1 MVNAW
6 KTKFSLICVLRL
18 QNPEEDKARRDL
30 QMSVRG
36 ALSSRKEEL
45 PRESDA
51 DSADEN
57 DDDDEANFDA
67 RMRQQIL
74 KKKKELGD
82 MPSKQKGHKGNL
94 NPQVNSFL
102 PSNG

>member
-1 MVNAW
+1 M
-6 KTKFSLICVLRL
+6 RL
-18 QNPEEDKARRDL
+18 QDPAEDKARRDL
-30 QMSVRG
+30 QMSVRD

-45 PRESDA
+45 PRESNA

-57 DDDDEANFDA
+57 DDDEANFDA

-82 MPSKQKGHKGNL
+82 MPPKQKGHKGKL

-102 PSNG
+102 